1 MRQLGNEE
9 KAALLLASP
18 DEDANELSQSP
29 ITRSNQINNPIV
41 SKRPKTYQ
49 RGRSSSTHPILFFI
63 LILCAFIL

>member
-29 ITRSNQINNPIV
+29 I
-41 SKRPKTYQ
+41 
-49 RGRSSSTHPILFFI
+49 
-63 LILCAFIL
+63 